1 MSEQAPYVST
11 EALEQQLAAA
21 KRLLHA
27 NEAKDSLL
35 RYIQLGM
42 PDPEDPDNVDKSAYE
57 ITPQA
62 RLLCQVF
69 EKAARGELKR
79 VAVSVGPQLGKS
91 QVLSRNGPAWFS
103 GLNPRKHLMLGTYNQ
118 DFADEFGS
126 DVRTIIRSPYHR
138 QVFPQHALA
147 RGSQATD
154 YMRTSMGGKLAFV
167 GVGGSGTGKPADM
180 FVVDDPIRNDDDV
193 RSALFRERLW
203 MWFNRVVFTRCHSGS
218 SIVVVHC
225 LVGDTP
231 VVMADGTE
239 KAIADIVP
247 GDEVLAWDAGAQVTK
262 RVLNHASQGVADVFE
277 VKTGNSTIVGT
288 ARHPVLVETAAGH
301 EWRRIGDIAK
311 GDRVVHLGRRQQPAV
326 TGRVSPDDAW
336 LLGFMFGDGWL
347 TYRDTTQ
354 RGYKGRTYPRRGI
367 VTCFAHGDNEVL
379 AGNIRAMIEAKFDCS
394 MKRTKFGYY
403 RTEVQRAGRWFHEHG
418 LTGIAASKRVPDWVF
433 GEPEE
438 VRGAFLNGFVAADG
452 CYPAGTNRVQVGL
465 CNPGLTR
472 DMRRLATSVGHRCTN
487 FYRYQ
492 SALQPP
498 NSATPFIAN
507 HYRVNWRNR
516 TWSEPFYS
524 SPVRSIRPAGRA
536 EVFDIQVEGAECFI
550 ADQMV
555 VHNTRWH
562 EDDLIGRLCD
572 PDHPERNKKYAGI
585 ADNWTYI
592 DIPAV
597 VKDPRLAAAL
607 GLTLDVPDDPLVIEQ
622 FGEVPMA
629 ALWEARKGL
638 AFLAE
643 ARRQDPRGFDA
654 LYMGRPAPE
663 DGDYFKA
670 DEIVEYSADDLPA
683 NLRIYAA
690 SDHALKTKEANDAT
704 CMIVFGV
711 DQRDD
716 VWILEATWGRINTLK
731 QVDAMLDIARRRRPI
746 IWWAGQD
753 HISGSIGPFLRRRMQ
768 ETGHYFHIT
777 ELSERGDKE
786 QKAQA
791 IKGRM
796 GQKKV
801 HFPRQAAWFQD
812 AKKELLMF
820 PNGAHDDFVDALANF
835 GRGLG
840 RQVGAAA
847 PVENDNKPA
856 RGTWAHLK
864 ASSRAREH
872 RERRMNAGM

>member
-1 MSEQAPYVST
+1 MNDQAPYVST

-27 NEAKDSLL
+27 NEAQESLL

-62 RLLCQVF
+62 RLLCQIF
-69 EKAARGELKR
+69 EKATRGELKR

-91 QVLSRNGPAWFS
+91 EVLSRRGPAWFS
-103 GLNPRKHLMLGTYNQ
+103 GTFPRRHLMLGTYNQ

-138 QVFPQHALA
+138 QVFPQHQLA
-147 RGSQATD
+147 RGAQATD
-154 YMRTSMGGKLAFV
+154 YMRTSLGGKLAFV

-218 SIVVVHC
+218 SIVCVH
-225 LVGDTP
+225 
-231 VVMADGTE
+231 
-239 KAIADIVP
+239 
-247 GDEVLAWDAGAQVTK
+247 
-262 RVLNHASQGVADVFE
+262 
-277 VKTGNSTIVGT
+277 
-288 ARHPVLVETAAGH
+288 
-301 EWRRIGDIAK
+301 
-311 GDRVVHLGRRQQPAV
+311 
-326 TGRVSPDDAW
+326 
-336 LLGFMFGDGWL
+336 
-347 TYRDTTQ
+347 
-354 RGYKGRTYPRRGI
+354 
-367 VTCFAHGDNEVL
+367 
-379 AGNIRAMIEAKFDCS
+379 
-394 MKRTKFGYY
+394 
-403 RTEVQRAGRWFHEHG
+403 
-418 LTGIAASKRVPDWVF
+418 
-433 GEPEE
+433 
-438 VRGAFLNGFVAADG
+438 
-452 CYPAGTNRVQVGL
+452 
-465 CNPGLTR
+465 
-472 DMRRLATSVGHRCTN
+472 
-487 FYRYQ
+487 
-492 SALQPP
+492 
-498 NSATPFIAN
+498 
-507 HYRVNWRNR
+507 
-516 TWSEPFYS
+516 
-524 SPVRSIRPAGRA
+524 
-536 EVFDIQVEGAECFI
+536 
-550 ADQMV
+550 
-555 VHNTRWH
+555 TRWH

-597 VKDPRLAAAL
+597 VKDPRLASAL

-670 DEIVEYSADDLPA
+670 DWIVEYSADELPQS
-683 NLRIYAA
+683 LRIYVA

-711 DQRDD
+711 DARDD

-768 ETGHYFHIT
+768 ETGDYFHIS

-796 GQKKV
+796 AQKKV

-812 AKKELLMF
+812 AKKEILMF

-835 GRGLG
+835 GRGLT
-840 RQVGAAA
+840 RQVGATEATTT
-847 PVENDNKPA
+847 ENKPA

-872 RERRMNAGM
+872 RERRANAGM